1 MARLF
6 ISIDLPERI
15 KDDIEDLYMAIPGAK
30 WVDYSQIHLTL
41 RFIGE
46 VDNIMEEQIIAV
58 LKTISM
64 PPFELSLKGVGYFPP
79 RRHPRILWAGV
90 AENPELFR
98 LQGKIER
105 ALNSIGIAP
114 EQRRFHPHITIARL
128 NEPPLE
134 KIALFM
140 AQNSLFSTELF
151 AVSQFHLYRSYLSKR
166 GAYHQKQATFYLTT

>member
-1 MARLF
+1 
-6 ISIDLPERI
+6 
-15 KDDIEDLYMAIPGAK
+15 
-30 WVDYSQIHLTL
+30 
-41 RFIGE
+41 
-46 VDNIMEEQIIAV
+46 
-58 LKTISM
+58 M